1 MYFSTLTLYQRNAY
15 MSFLMIKN
23 AYNYFLV
30 THTKNYTTL
39 FFDIYFKFFILLCI
53 WVIKMKKTIIWILLA
68 LISGALL
75 GKFTFDRYENIDTK
89 NVISYDN
96 YVYMLK
102 YGKYDN
108 FDEMKDKVID
118 VDRYIYI
125 ENDDKVTAYVAIA
138 KTKENINKIKNIY
151 ANKNINLE
159 IVKEKIDNEE
169 FIQNLNEYEKLLSAS
184 LDEKSLLIIEKQI
197 LSCYEEL
204 MVNE

>member
-1 MYFSTLTLYQRNAY
+1 
-15 MSFLMIKN
+15 
-23 AYNYFLV
+23 
-30 THTKNYTTL
+30 
-39 FFDIYFKFFILLCI
+39 
-53 WVIKMKKTIIWILLA
+53 MKKTIIWVLLA

-96 YVYMLK
+96 YIYMLK

-125 ENDDKVTAYVAIA
+125 ENEDRLTAYIAIA
-138 KTKENINKIKNIY
+138 KTKDNINKIKNIY
-151 ANKNINLE
+151 KNKNINLKV
-159 IVKEKIDNEE
+159 VKEKIDNEE

-184 LDEKSLLIIEKQI
+184 DDEKSLLIIEKQI
-197 LSCYEEL
+197 LSCYEEML
-204 MVNE
+204 VNE

>member
-1 MYFSTLTLYQRNAY
+1 
-15 MSFLMIKN
+15 
-23 AYNYFLV
+23 
-30 THTKNYTTL
+30 
-39 FFDIYFKFFILLCI
+39 
-53 WVIKMKKTIIWILLA
+53 MKKTIIWVLLA

-102 YGKYDN
+102 YGKYAN
-108 FDEMKDKVID
+108 FDEMKAKVTD

-125 ENDDKVTAYVAIA
+125 ENDDRLTAYVAIA

>member
-1 MYFSTLTLYQRNAY
+1 
-15 MSFLMIKN
+15 
-23 AYNYFLV
+23 
-30 THTKNYTTL
+30 
-39 FFDIYFKFFILLCI
+39 
-53 WVIKMKKTIIWILLA
+53 MKKTIIWVLLA

-75 GKFTFDRYENIDTK
+75 GKFTFDSYENIDTK

>member
-1 MYFSTLTLYQRNAY
+1 
-15 MSFLMIKN
+15 
-23 AYNYFLV
+23 
-30 THTKNYTTL
+30 
-39 FFDIYFKFFILLCI
+39 
-53 WVIKMKKTIIWILLA
+53 MKKTIIWVLLA

-75 GKFTFDRYENIDTK
+75 GKFTFDRYENVDTK

-108 FDEMKDKVID
+108 FDEMKDNVTD

-125 ENDDKVTAYVAIA
+125 ENDDRLTAYVAIA

-151 ANKNINLE
+151 TNKNINLE

-184 LDEKSLLIIEKQI
+184 FDEKSLLIIEKQI

>member
-1 MYFSTLTLYQRNAY
+1 
-15 MSFLMIKN
+15 
-23 AYNYFLV
+23 
-30 THTKNYTTL
+30 
-39 FFDIYFKFFILLCI
+39 
-53 WVIKMKKTIIWILLA
+53 MKKTIIWVLLA

-75 GKFTFDRYENIDTK
+75 GKFTFDRYENVDTK

-96 YVYMLK
+96 NVFMLK
-102 YGKYDN
+102 YGTYN
-108 FDEMKDKVID
+108 SIDEMSSMVTS

-125 ENDDKVTAYVAIA
+125 QNDNKVTAYVGIA

>member
-1 MYFSTLTLYQRNAY
+1 
-15 MSFLMIKN
+15 
-23 AYNYFLV
+23 
-30 THTKNYTTL
+30 
-39 FFDIYFKFFILLCI
+39 
-53 WVIKMKKTIIWILLA
+53 MKKTIIWILLA

-75 GKFTFDRYENIDTK
+75 GKFTFDRYENIDIK

-125 ENDDKVTAYVAIA
+125 ENNDRLTAYVAIA

-151 ANKNINLE
+151 TNKNINLE